1 MNDSLTLIEACI
13 AEAIKAR
20 SKVSKVK
27 QPQVRTRELR
37 DYLASV
43 AHAWFQSRRP
53 ILLARFL
60 PDALGAVDAMYKK
73 ILAATDRFTARGTYL
88 TDLKLL
94 AKQLSD
100 LRGTAVTYVPGSPG
114 SQLPP
119 DFTPLAADQAMRDI
133 LARRWNECRAC
144 IEAKAH
150 LAATVMMGGLLEAL
164 FVAKAN
170 TLADKSPLFRC
181 KATPIDG
188 KTKKALDLSEWT
200 LAPYIAV
207 GHELGWITQSAKDI
221 AVVLRDYRNYIHPEK
236 ERAHGVVLT
245 IHDSAMF
252 WEVTKSLSNQ
262 LLA

>member
-1 MNDSLTLIEACI
+1 MSDSLNLIEACI
-13 AEAIKAR
+13 AEATKAR
-20 SKVSKVK
+20 SKVSKVQ
-27 QPQVRTRELR
+27 QPQVRARELR

-43 AHAWFQSRRP
+43 AHAWFRSRRP
-53 ILLARFL
+53 ELQSRFA
-60 PDALGAVDAMYKK
+60 PDVLGAVDATYKK
-73 ILAATDRFTARGTYL
+73 ILAATDRLTARSTYL

-94 AKQLSD
+94 MEQLSD
-100 LRGTAVTYVPGSPG
+100 LRGTAVTYVPVNPG
-114 SQLPP
+114 SQMPP

-133 LARRWNECRAC
+133 LARRWNECRSC
-144 IEAKAH
+144 IDAKAH

-164 FVAKAN
+164 FVGKAN

-188 KTKKALDLSEWT
+188 KTKKPLDLREWT

-236 ERAHGVVLT
+236 ERAHGVILT
-245 IHDSAMF
+245 AHDSSMF
-252 WEVTKSLSNQ
+252 WEVTRSLSNQ